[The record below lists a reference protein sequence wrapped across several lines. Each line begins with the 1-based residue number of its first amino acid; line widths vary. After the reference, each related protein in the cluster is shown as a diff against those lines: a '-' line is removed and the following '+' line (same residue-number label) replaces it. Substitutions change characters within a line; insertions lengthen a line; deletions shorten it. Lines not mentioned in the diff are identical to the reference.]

1 MLAWCLICYIGLALP
16 SHAEDSHLLSQK
28 EIATLLPSVG
38 RLSIDQGD
46 GFCTASLVSEK
57 IIVTAAHCLFD
68 SATGQ
73 AFSAEKLRFQAGWR
87 AGKAYFTT
95 AIKRV
100 VTHPDYQFEDIFFET
115 RRIRNDI
122 ALLELK
128 EAVPV
133 GAAMPFKVDGFPAL
147 GAALA
152 LVSYQRGKSDGP
164 HIQQNCRAA
173 GDQIGM
179 LVLACEV
186 TFGSSGAP
194 VFYKYSDGRFTMVS
208 LISAKA
214 QLNGQDVAL
223 GPALQ
228 PALARMYARL
238 YARP

>member
-95 AIKRV
+95 AIKRA

-152 LVSYQRGKSDGP
+152 LV
-164 HIQQNCRAA
+164 
-173 GDQIGM
+173 
-179 LVLACEV
+179 L
-186 TFGSSGAP
+186 
-194 VFYKYSDGRFTMVS
+194 
-208 LISAKA
+208 
-214 QLNGQDVAL
+214 
-223 GPALQ
+223 PA
-228 PALARMYARL
+228 R
-238 YARP
+238 

>member
-1 MLAWCLICYIGLALP
+1 M
-16 SHAEDSHLLSQK
+16 
-28 EIATLLPSVG
+28 
-38 RLSIDQGD
+38 
-46 GFCTASLVSEK
+46 
-57 IIVTAAHCLFD
+57 
-68 SATGQ
+68 
-73 AFSAEKLRFQAGWR
+73 
-87 AGKAYFTT
+87 
-95 AIKRV
+95 
-100 VTHPDYQFEDIFFET
+100 FFET

-194 VFYKYSDGRFTMVS
+194 VFYKYPDGRFTMVS

-214 QLNGQDVAL
+214 QVNGQDVAL

>member
-1 MLAWCLICYIGLALP
+1 MLAWCLICYIGLALR
-16 SHAEDSHLLSQK
+16 SHAEESHLLSQK

-46 GFCTASLVSEK
+46 GFCTAALVSEK

-95 AIKRV
+95 AIKRA

-128 EAVPV
+128 KAVPA

-152 LVSYQRGKSDGP
+152 LVSYQRGKSAGP

-173 GDQIGM
+173 GDQIGI

-194 VFYKYSDGRFTMVS
+194 VFYKYPDGRFTMVS

>member
-1 MLAWCLICYIGLALP
+1 MRCLICCIGLPLP
-16 SHAEDSHLLSQK
+16 SHAGESHLLSQK

-73 AFSAEKLRFQAGWR
+73 PFSAEKLRFQAGWR

-95 AIKRV
+95 AIKRA

-147 GAALA
+147 GAALT

-194 VFYKYSDGRFTMVS
+194 VFYKYPDGRFTMVS

>member
-1 MLAWCLICYIGLALP
+1 MCCLGLSLP
-16 SHAEDSHLLSQK
+16 SHAGENHLLSQK

-38 RLSIDQGD
+38 RLSIDQD
-46 GFCTASLVSEK
+46 DEFCTASLVSEK
-57 IIVTAAHCLFD
+57 IILTAAHCLFD

-73 AFSAEKLRFQAGWR
+73 VFSAEKLRFQTGWN

-95 AIKRV
+95 AISRA
-100 VTHPDYQFEDIFFET
+100 VTHPDYQFEDMFFET

-128 EAVPV
+128 EAVPI
-133 GAAMPFKVDGFPAL
+133 GAAMPFKVDDFPAL

-152 LVSYQRGKSDGP
+152 LVSYQRGKSDEP
-164 HIQQNCRAA
+164 HIKQNCRVA
-173 GDQIGM
+173 GDQISM
-179 LVLACEV
+179 LVMACEV

-194 VFYKYSDGRFTMVS
+194 VFYKYPDGSFTMVS